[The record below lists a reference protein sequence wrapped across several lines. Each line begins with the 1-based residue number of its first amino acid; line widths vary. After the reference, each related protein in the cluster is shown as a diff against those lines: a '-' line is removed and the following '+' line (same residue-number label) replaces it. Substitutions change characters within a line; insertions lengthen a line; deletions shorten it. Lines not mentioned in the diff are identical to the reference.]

1 MIPGGA
7 APRACGWSARVSCAA
22 AIRASGQGG
31 RGDGHGERVNTAM
44 QNVSRA
50 KARFLRAADAVAP
63 LACVR
68 EHPLRSVGCS
78 FLLGV
83 ALSLL
88 RRGSGGLALLPLVF
102 QATELAARLGLF
114 ARPETRESAD
124 N

>member
-7 APRACGWSARVSCAA
+7 APRACGRSARVARAA
-22 AIRASGQGG
+22 AIRASGQED

-78 FLLGV
+78 FLFGL

-88 RRGSGGLALLPLVF
+88 RRGSGGLALLPL
-102 QATELAARLGLF
+102 ALRSAELAARLGLF
-114 ARPETRESAD
+114 AGRGPQGPAD